1 MSHALHEEDR
11 KMRDYT
17 EIKSSLKS
25 KIRSRPKVVS
35 VAGRCL
41 DLYIVTQEKARLE
54 QELRSVTGRM
64 KNLESALR
72 DHQKSRADLEK
83 ELLMKAG
90 TEKNTQKAPDNQY
103 KAMCLEY

>member
-1 MSHALHEEDR
+1 MNR

-35 VAGRCL
+35 AGRYL
-41 DLYIVTQEKARLE
+41 DLYILNQEKARLE

-64 KNLESALR
+64 KNLESILR
-72 DHQKSRADLEK
+72 DHQKSIADVEK
-83 ELLMKAG
+83 ELMNAG
-90 TEKNTQKAPDNQY
+90 TGISAHKMPDNPHQ
-103 KAMCLEY
+103 AMCIEY

>member
-1 MSHALHEEDR
+1 MNR
-11 KMRDYT
+11 KMRDLP

-35 VAGRCL
+35 AGRYL
-41 DLYIVTQEKARLE
+41 DLYILNQEKARLE

-64 KNLESALR
+64 KNLESILR
-72 DHQKSRADLEK
+72 DHQKSITDLEK

-90 TEKNTQKAPDNQY
+90 PGKNPQKAPDNPY

>member
-1 MSHALHEEDR
+1 MNR

-17 EIKSSLKS
+17 EVKSSLKS

-35 VAGRCL
+35 AGRYL
-41 DLYIVTQEKARLE
+41 DLYILNQEKTRLE

-64 KNLESALR
+64 KNLESILR
-72 DHQKSRADLEK
+72 DHQKSITDLEK
-83 ELLMKAG
+83 ELLMKDG
-90 TEKNTQKAPDNQY
+90 LGKNPQKALDNPY